1 MPIRSLGVLTSFGY
15 FLLSY
20 LFFVFSRLF
29 SALVDHFFKK
39 QTKYGY
45 QDEY

>member
-1 MPIRSLGVLTSFGY
+1 MLIRSLGVLTSFGY

-29 SALVDHFFKK
+29 SAHVDLVFKK
-39 QTKYGY
+39 TT
-45 QDEY
+45 